1 MKSTF
6 FFYKNCTRLVF
17 NASPLIAKPNAEK
30 LKGLLNLFTCFFAN
44 HPRFQV
50 MLVMRKIEVWKLI
63 WYKES
68 KLSDNLSLTVTI
80 YKKIPLTTASSIRI
94 FLSIEGKWV
103 FSPLLIDPQLLNS
116 FLWQTQNCQL
126 NEWNLHIR
134 QHLFGSKKDW
144 KQIKWKNKTLQS
156 QRDRSSILFCI
167 YTLTLSTNMN
177 AF

>member
-6 FFYKNCTRLVF
+6 FFYKNYTRLVF
-17 NASPLIAKPNAEK
+17 NASPLIAKSNAEK

-126 NEWNLHIR
+126 NDWMNEICIFVSTCSVQKRTENRFSGKTKPCSLNAIV
-134 QHLFGSKKDW
+134 HL
-144 KQIKWKNKTLQS
+144 
-156 QRDRSSILFCI
+156 SSSVF
-167 YTLTLSTNMN
+167 THWH
-177 AF
+177 